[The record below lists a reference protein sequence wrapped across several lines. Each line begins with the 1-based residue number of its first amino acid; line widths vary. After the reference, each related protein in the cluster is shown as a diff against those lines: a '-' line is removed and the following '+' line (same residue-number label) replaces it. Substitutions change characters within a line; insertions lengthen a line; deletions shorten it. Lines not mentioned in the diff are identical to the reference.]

1 MINILTQNITYLD
14 PASLTAAGVSGAGRS
29 SACFD
34 ECISSSWSSPLE
46 GVELLFSVLGQ
57 FPVLDLRKT
66 RIVSP
71 EKLKNYWRLM
81 QKVYFSSH
89 RHHWTWFI
97 SKTLAFSVCCNVSL
111 CLVFICNHCSSWLTR
126 WRGFFTCNWK

>member
-71 EKLKNYWRLM
+71 ETLQNYWCLM
-81 QKVYFSSH
+81 QKGCFSLRSAFK
-89 RHHWTWFI
+89 TWFI

-111 CLVFICNHCSSWLTR
+111 CVVFICNHCSSWLTW
-126 WRGFFTCNWK
+126 WRGFFACNWK

>member
-1 MINILTQNITYLD
+1 MVNILTQNITYLD

-71 EKLKNYWRLM
+71 EKLETVMIFEIHPYLAKFGPKISLPKNWRATDFAR
-81 QKVYFSSH
+81 QQS
-89 RHHWTWFI
+89 
-97 SKTLAFSVCCNVSL
+97 
-111 CLVFICNHCSSWLTR
+111 CSEK
-126 WRGFFTCNWK
+126 G

>member
-1 MINILTQNITYLD
+1 MINVLTQNITYLD

-71 EKLKNYWRLM
+71 ETLQNY
-81 QKVYFSSH
+81 
-89 RHHWTWFI
+89 
-97 SKTLAFSVCCNVSL
+97 
-111 CLVFICNHCSSWLTR
+111 
-126 WRGFFTCNWK
+126 